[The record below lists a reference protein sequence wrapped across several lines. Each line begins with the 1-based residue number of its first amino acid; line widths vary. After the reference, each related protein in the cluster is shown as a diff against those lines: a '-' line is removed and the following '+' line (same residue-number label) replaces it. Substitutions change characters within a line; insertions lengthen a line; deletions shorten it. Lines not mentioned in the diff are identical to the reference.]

1 MVPKLTNFTL
11 FQNFDILETQ
21 SPHNLWTLFS
31 FTGNWDFDTN
41 FTVQRKKINKSLCN
55 LDVTGPSKNLT
66 N

>member
-1 MVPKLTNFTL
+1 MVPKLTILLYFKTL
-11 FQNFDILETQ
+11 KYSKRKALN
-21 SPHNLWTLFS
+21 NLWTLFS

-41 FTVQRKKINKSLCN
+41 FTVQRKKIKKSLCN